1 MTKVPESATSKTP
14 KVRVLLADDSPII
27 LQSLRGE
34 LQQASWLEIVAEADN
49 SQEAITLFFQLR
61 PDVVVLSTCL
71 RGQGGF
77 EALRCIKRAFADCVA
92 ILTSRQP
99 DCFIKEAGRLLGA
112 AAVCCVS
119 DRPTQLLKL
128 LRRSTDKGSSSCC

>member
-1 MTKVPESATSKTP
+1 MTKVPESASKT

-27 LQSLRGE
+27 RQSLRGE

-49 SQEAITLFFQLR
+49 SQDAITLFFQLR

-71 RGQGGF
+71 RGKGGF
-77 EALRCIKRAFADCVA
+77 EVLRCIKRAFADCVA

-112 AAVCCVS
+112 AAVCCIS
-119 DRPTQLLKL
+119 ERPTQLLKV
-128 LRRSTDKGSSSCC
+128 LRRSTDKGSNSCS